1 MDGNSSWEKCKLLLV
16 KAAGGHMLQFYAP
29 PKVFLHLYYTN
40 YCLAVLK
47 LSRKLINK
55 GNNLSNK
62 ALSHTVFKKIYI
74 FNLYLTFFTYY
85 EPTYLPVT

>member
-40 YCLAVLK
+40 YCLLSSGTEVVPQIDK
-47 LSRKLINK
+47 LRK
-55 GNNLSNK
+55 
-62 ALSHTVFKKIYI
+62 
-74 FNLYLTFFTYY
+74 
-85 EPTYLPVT
+85 